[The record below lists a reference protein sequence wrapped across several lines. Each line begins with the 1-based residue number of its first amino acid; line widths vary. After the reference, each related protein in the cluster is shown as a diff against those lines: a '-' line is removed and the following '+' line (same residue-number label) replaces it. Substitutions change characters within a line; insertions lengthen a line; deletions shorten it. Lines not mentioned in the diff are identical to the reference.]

1 MADIKDY
8 LWVFPIIGAVLG
20 IITFLAPVA
29 AWTQS
34 GYGYYAYSLN
44 WYYWIWGFTTISAS
58 YGPYSD
64 TINGITENG
73 TFLAV
78 SIVCTIIIAIGIVAL
93 IIGGA
98 QSKRSTE
105 YNKNVIVISSIGAA
119 LLLIGP
125 IVWLIGADW
134 PYIAPYTESTFAGQ
148 EFWDWFDIN
157 FGIIAP
163 FIGAVIAIPG
173 IIGHWYVFKYE
184 GAIREPK
191 GETIG
196 DKEPLKDKPST
207 LKFCP
212 ECGLKI
218 EKEGVTFCPNCG
230 FKF

>member
-29 AWTQS
+29 DFTQS
-34 GYGYYAYSLN
+34 VYGASLD

-58 YGPYSD
+58 YGPYSE

-105 YNKNVIVISSIGAA
+105 YNKNVIVMSSLGAA

-125 IVWLIGADW
+125 IIW
-134 PYIAPYTESTFAGQ
+134 
-148 EFWDWFDIN
+148 
-157 FGIIAP
+157 
-163 FIGAVIAIPG
+163 
-173 IIGHWYVFKYE
+173 
-184 GAIREPK
+184 
-191 GETIG
+191 
-196 DKEPLKDKPST
+196 
-207 LKFCP
+207 
-212 ECGLKI
+212 
-218 EKEGVTFCPNCG
+218 
-230 FKF
+230 